1 MLKYCAFLSLCA
13 SVTLAGDYFTGQAAR
28 LVIGQ
33 TTFTSQTAGAS
44 DTLLGSANG
53 LAFAGDT
60 LFVADSNKIGFT
72 PVNNRVLLFKNTS
85 QAMPGPLASLPAYS
99 GRCPVCVGKASLVL
113 GQPDFVSINP
123 HIAQTGLRTPTA
135 VASDGRIVA
144 IADTDNNRI

>member
-1 MLKYCAFLSLCA
+1 MIISP
-13 SVTLAGDYFTGQAAR
+13 DQAAR

-85 QAMPGPLASLPAYS
+85 QTMPSPLAE
-99 GRCPVCVGKASLVL
+99 R
-113 GQPDFVSINP
+113 FR
-123 HIAQTGLRTPTA
+123 RTAA
-135 VASDGRIVA
+135 VAQFAWVRRA
-144 IADTDNNRI
+144 